1 MATRRPKVP
10 RAQAP
15 AGARGGSAGD
25 GRPGELP
32 NGTPRAASSDS
43 SPASGSSAGGAS
55 VIGSSVAASPTPSGK
70 KSWGR
75 KPWGRNRGPGRSS
88 DSKPAVAKRAGSA
101 AGAAPRPVPARAFS
115 GRLLALAV
123 VLLTITVLL
132 APSVHTYL
140 QQRAQ
145 ITALSQDIAAKTQQQ
160 SDLKSELSRWSDP
173 AYIKQQARDRV
184 NMVMPG
190 ETGYWV
196 YGADGISAQP
206 EKSMD
211 SKSQAAPNGNLPWVD
226 GLWESIK
233 RSAIG

>member
-10 RAQAP
+10 PSRAGSQA
-15 AGARGGSAGD
+15 GSIEY
-25 GRPGELP
+25 ELP
-32 NGTPRAASSDS
+32 GTAEP
-43 SPASGSSAGGAS
+43 GAS
-55 VIGSSVAASPTPSGK
+55 FTAAKAASPGK
-70 KSWGR
+70 KPGDGKLSDNK
-75 KPWGRNRGPGRSS
+75 KPGTRGAGKAPGGKSA
-88 DSKPAVAKRAGSA
+88 DSKGGRPA
-101 AGAAPRPVPARAFS
+101 AGQAPTPVPARAFS

-140 QQRAQ
+140 QQGEQ
-145 ITALSQDIAAKTQQQ
+145 ISALSQDIAAKTQQQ

-206 EKSMD
+206 ES
-211 SKSQAAPNGNLPWVD
+211 SNAKSQAAPPENLPWVD
-226 GLWESIK
+226 GLWESIR
-233 RSAIG
+233 RSATG